1 MIKKLKIA
9 TIVGTRPEIIRLSRI
24 MAKLDHHCDHVC
36 IHTGQNF
43 DTNLSDIFFD
53 QLGLKKPSFQLA
65 CAGKTPIQTI
75 ANILVGVDEVLE
87 QVKPDAVVVLG
98 DTNSCL
104 SVLAA
109 KKRKIPIFHLEAG
122 NRSFDF
128 RVPEEINRRIVDQL
142 SDINLTYSAIA
153 REHLIKENFRQ
164 DMVIKIGSPLKEV
177 AAYYQE
183 AITLSPIIKD
193 LALISKEY
201 FLVSIHREENV
212 DSCANIGAVCD
223 ILNTVAN
230 KYKKTI
236 IFSCHPRTRKRL
248 DELGVNLNPLVIL
261 CEPFGY
267 LDYIKLQIEAFCVLS
282 DSGSVNEEASIFN
295 LTAVNLRESS
305 ERPEAMEE
313 AVTIMSGLNVNH
325 VMSSIET
332 TVDMHDKTF
341 PEKVADYEVVNVSDK
356 VVKIIH
362 SYIHV
367 IERETWKFAKKNNG
381 HL

>member
-1 MIKKLKIA
+1 MINKIKVA

-24 MAKLDHHCDHVC
+24 MAKLDLYCDH
-36 IHTGQNF
+36 ISINTGQNY
-43 DTNLSDIFFD
+43 DPNLNDIFYD
-53 QLGLKKPSFQLA
+53 QLNLEKPTYQLQ

-75 ANILVGVDEVLE
+75 ANMLVQVDEVLE
-87 QVKPDAVVVLG
+87 EIKPDAVLVLG

-104 SVLAA
+104 SILAA

-142 SDINLTYSAIA
+142 SDVNMTYSAIA

-164 DMVIKIGSPLKEV
+164 DLVIKVGSPLKEV
-177 AAYYQE
+177 ALYYKK
-183 AITLSPIIKD
+183 AIESSQILEDLSLHHKN
-193 LALISKEY
+193 Y

-212 DSCANIGAVCD
+212 DTLDNLSSVCE
-223 ILNTVAN
+223 ILNSLCDQ
-230 KYKKTI
+230 YKKPI

-248 DELGVNLNPLVIL
+248 TEAEFILNPLIRL

-267 LDYIKLQIEAFCVLS
+267 LDYIKLQKAAYCVLS
-282 DSGSVNEEASIFN
+282 DSGSINEEASIFN

-313 AVTIMSGLNVNH
+313 AVTIMSGLNKNNVI
-325 VMSSIET
+325 SSIRT
-332 TVDMHDKTF
+332 TIEIHDKMT
-341 PEKVADYEVVNVSDK
+341 PEKVSDYDVDNVSDK
-356 VVKIIH
+356 VVKIIY
-362 SYIHV
+362 SYINL
-367 IERETWKFAKKNNG
+367 IRRETWKIAE
-381 HL
+381 